1 LISLLF
7 SITILKNITHLS
19 SIFGFSILSLLL
31 IPVPSNAQQ
40 GKPECQTQTGANFTA
55 LMCLARGQAMQHD
68 LYSLVVDKALIFTL
82 TDDFSEDVH
91 LKHTIPPGPVLEH
104 PLSTAAGSNM
114 VEITGG
120 CVPESKDEMEV
131 ARVCNFSWG
140 GTQIIKD
147 VRFTF

>member
-1 LISLLF
+1 MVM
-7 SITILKNITHLS
+7 KNIPYLS
-19 SIFGFSILSLLL
+19 SIFGFFILSLLL
-31 IPVPSNAQQ
+31 KPIASNAQQ
-40 GKPECQTQTGANFTA
+40 SKPECQTQAGANFTA
-55 LMCLARGQAMQHD
+55 LICLARGQAMQHD

-91 LKHTIPPGPVLEH
+91 LKHTIPPGLTLEH
-104 PLSTAAGSNM
+104 PLSRAAGSNT

-140 GTQIIKD
+140 GTQVVNN
-147 VRFTF
+147 VRFTFD